1 MILTSLITKI
11 SVIEF
16 YVAKIEAYMR
26 RKHESILK
34 IDVNDDNSS
43 EDDTEAIMVPS
54 DNNSSN
60 RTKE

>member
-54 DNNSSN
+54 DNNSSK